1 MKNEVLHT
9 SKEIK
14 WTVSLLCWLSHLFRL
29 SSTVFS
35 HKLQSLK
42 PEARVLVPEVPACL
56 YYLAEVSFF
65 HVMFEYL
72 SMQALPLVQVKGA
85 RVKLMQLTHDQS
97 MVCVINRVLLV
108 VLESRH
114 DFFSH
119 S

>member
-65 HVMFEYL
+65 HIMFEYL

-85 RVKLMQLTHDQS
+85 RVKLMQLAHDQS
-97 MVCVINRVLLV
+97 MVCVINRIGL
-108 VLESRH
+108 S
-114 DFFSH
+114 F
-119 S
+119 